1 MPWRYNR
8 QVRCRGLAVLALV
21 LLAVAGCSTGAGS
34 TAATNTKITEPLPA
48 GPTPSA
54 ISMMVCSRKA
64 AKEINAT
71 IGQKA
76 TVGEVAWVQ
85 HRYSCRFGYSTG
97 SMVVSVKELSSWP
110 ETIAYFDS
118 LATAMGLSQK
128 IYGLGQGAFQA
139 TDGSVVVRKDW
150 KVFVVNTSGLPT
162 EFGVPSASSGNVALR
177 VSYDILGC
185 WSGD

>member
-1 MPWRYNR
+1 M
-8 QVRCRGLAVLALV
+8 LLV
-21 LLAVAGCSTGAGS
+21 TAGCSTGAGT

-48 GPTPSA
+48 GATPSA
-54 ISMMVCSRKA
+54 ISVMVCSRKA
-64 AKEINAT
+64 AKEIDAT
-71 IGQKA
+71 TGTTA
-76 TVGEVAWVQ
+76 LVDDVTWVQ

-97 SMVVSVKELSSWP
+97 SMVISVKELSSWP

-118 LATAMGLSQK
+118 LATAMGTSQK

-150 KVFVVNTSGLPT
+150 KVLVVDISGLPA

-177 VSYDILGC
+177 VSYNILGC
-185 WSGD
+185 WAGD